1 MTMAEWVVNAIYVY
15 STWLILGSLLLER
28 VFENDPDNV

>member
-1 MTMAEWVVNAIYVY
+1 MTMADVIYVY